1 MKKLMYF
8 KIDRKSGII
17 AVEEK
22 KRILIIG
29 PSPTKSKG
37 GMATVIDGIQ
47 NDKKI
52 NSNYDISIHASYQD
66 GNKIFRI
73 VYSVWAYLFFLCKRK
88 KYDLFHIH
96 VASYGSTFRK
106 RKYLKA
112 LKRKNKKVIVHIH
125 GAAYLVFYEALSN
138 RKKEKVKDFLREADM
153 VLALSDEWKN
163 SFENI
168 LHITNCHTLNNGID
182 TEMYCKAISDIE
194 KTHQSFLF
202 MGRLGKRKG
211 SYDLLDAMEKAV
223 KENPSIKLYM
233 AGDGE
238 VEKTKRI
245 INDKKLNGN
254 VEILGWIGF
263 DKKIVLLKNVS
274 TVVLPSYNE
283 GLPMA
288 ILEGM
293 AAGKAIIS
301 TNVGAIP
308 EVVKEKNGILVKA
321 GDIRALSEA
330 LLKCS
335 TDIDMIKEMSK
346 NNINIIDKEFSMKK
360 MHMKLDEYY
369 QLVFKEK

>member
-1 MKKLMYF
+1 MEGKK
-8 KIDRKSGII
+8 K
-17 AVEEK
+17 V
-22 KRILIIG
+22 LIIG

-37 GMATVIDGIQ
+37 GMATVIKGIQ
-47 NDKKI
+47 NDKILNTK
-52 NSNYDISIHASYQD
+52 YDISIHASYQD

-112 LKRKNKKVIVHIH
+112 LKSKNKKVIVHIH

-138 RKKEKVKDFLREADM
+138 RKKEKVTSFLNEADM
-153 VLALSDEWKN
+153 VIALSDDWK
-163 SFENI
+163 SKFEKTFA
-168 LHITNCHTLNNGID
+168 LSNCVTLNNGID
-182 TEMYCKAISDIE
+182 TEEFEKAVCNIE
-194 KTHQSFLF
+194 EMSNSFLF
-202 MGRLGKRKG
+202 LGRLGKRKG
-211 SYDLLDAMEKAV
+211 TYDLVEAMDVAA
-223 KENPSIKLYM
+223 KENHQIKLIM

-238 VEKTKRI
+238 IEKVKQLIR
-245 INDKKLNGN
+245 DKGLSNN
-254 VEILGWIGF
+254 IEVVGWIDF
-263 DKKIVLLKNVS
+263 EEKINLLKKTA

-301 TNVGAIP
+301 TTVGAIP
-308 EVVKEKNGILVKA
+308 EVVKEKNGILVKP
-321 GDIRALSEA
+321 GDVQALSAA
-330 LLKCS
+330 LIKCS
-335 TDIDMIKEMSK
+335 TNVDMIKEMSK

-369 QLVFKEK
+369 QLVSKEK